1 LINGNGYDE
10 FDIQDPYSGDY
21 DGNYVFG
28 GINQGLV
35 NPSTGHHIELG
46 FGSGPASSAAHSRA
60 PFPLHHYHNS
70 QSMHEHSG
78 KNLSKIQQQ
87 SNLVDFGAGGITTT
101 NIFGRPLHTP
111 PPLGQ
116 DPSQF
121 NFRNMNPSAPHG
133 YQDLY
138 AAQAH

>member
-1 LINGNGYDE
+1 
-10 FDIQDPYSGDY
+10 
-21 DGNYVFG
+21 
-28 GINQGLV
+28 
-35 NPSTGHHIELG
+35 
-46 FGSGPASSAAHSRA
+46 
-60 PFPLHHYHNS
+60 
-70 QSMHEHSG
+70 MHEHSG

-111 PPLGQ
+111 PPLSQ

-138 AAQAH
+138 AAQAHQQWVLNGGQGSQSFNNGYMQY